1 MNASQV
7 KDFCRK
13 SLHIGCEPAPIPGC
27 SIYAASI
34 EVTPKMAADWLDK
47 FNGNNRNLRQGKVKQ
62 HAADMSN
69 GRWLLTHQGLAFDE
83 DGWIVSGQ
91 HRLRGVVASGKTVKF
106 VVFINCPKEERAVID
121 QTASRSARD
130 VASLAY
136 GDDVSALAL
145 AVCRTMK
152 YGVKIRGNTQMTP
165 QETYAFLQEHRTA
178 IDYVLKLVTRKVVG
192 ITSASVLGPVCRAY
206 YKMTR
211 EAIKEFMAVL
221 IDGMSVR
228 VEDRPVILLRNW
240 LLENKDSLSN
250 TAGRA
255 KAYARTEAALQ
266 AFMEDESPVRL
277 HEPREE
283 LFPIAGDAA

>member
-1 MNASQV
+1 MNPSQV

-13 SLHIGCEPAPIPGC
+13 SLHLSSEPQSIPGC
-27 SIYAASI
+27 NIYTCAV
-34 EVTPKMAADWLDK
+34 EVTPKMAADWLEK

-62 HAADMSN
+62 HAADMAS

-91 HRLRGVVASGKTVKF
+91 HRLHGLVVSGKTVKF

-136 GDDVSALAL
+136 GDNVSALAL

-178 IDYVLKLVTRKVVG
+178 IDFVLKLVTRKVVG

-211 EAIKEFMAVL
+211 EAIKDFMEVL
-221 IDGMSVR
+221 IDGITTR

-240 LLENKDSLSN
+240 LLENKDTLSN
-250 TAGRA
+250 TSGRA
-255 KAYARTEAALQ
+255 KAYARTEAALL
-266 AFMEDESPVRL
+266 AYMEDESPVRL
-277 HEPREE
+277 QEPREE